1 VLALYPLFR
10 AYSLFLSN
18 PILIAMRQEKLF
30 LRNLAWSVGCY
41 FLMAFVGAY
50 YYADWGICWA
60 LVLADL
66 LLVLLNASGIRRV
79 FPFIGL
85 MDIRTLVQALS
96 ASLVFIPVVW
106 GMRQLTQHSALVL
119 CGSVLLCFA
128 LYWLLLIYVWRNSQL
143 KLLLQGVLHSIAGK
157 KRID

>member
-1 VLALYPLFR
+1 
-10 AYSLFLSN
+10 
-18 PILIAMRQEKLF
+18 
-30 LRNLAWSVGCY
+30 
-41 FLMAFVGAY
+41 
-50 YYADWGICWA
+50 
-60 LVLADL
+60 
-66 LLVLLNASGIRRV
+66 VLLNASGIRRV